1 MGDAGMR
8 VQKLSEE
15 LSRASWEL
23 SQENSRHKD
32 WEDKLKNSLRQ
43 QRKLSA
49 HLMTLREEE
58 RTTVSREIH
67 EDLGQ
72 MLAALQLNVSLMA
85 LECHGQE
92 QLVAR
97 TKVMEQ
103 LITSS
108 IMTVQRISSELRPV
122 MLDLLGLADAIEWQA
137 EEFRKS
143 SGIPCKTI
151 LLLAEKRVERGVST
165 AVFRIF
171 QEAMTNAIRHSGATR
186 VQVNLVERRG
196 GLTLSVRDDG
206 RGITEKEKKDLL
218 SLGIAGMR
226 GLAEAFGGK
235 LKISGSPRLGTVLL
249 ARIPLAGK
257 EN

>member
-1 MGDAGMR
+1 MDDPK
-8 VQKLSEE
+8 VQVRKLSEE
-15 LSRASWEL
+15 LSRASREL
-23 SQENSRHKD
+23 SQENVRHKD

-43 QRKLSA
+43 QRELSA

-85 LECHGQE
+85 LEYHDHE
-92 QLVAR
+92 LLVAR
-97 TKVMEQ
+97 TRVMEQ

-108 IMTVQRISSELRPV
+108 IMTVQRISSDLRPV
-122 MLDLLGLADAIEWQA
+122 MLDLLGLADAIVWQA
-137 EEFRKS
+137 EEYRKS

-151 LLLAEKRVERGVST
+151 LLLTEKKVERSVST

-171 QEAMTNAIRHSGATR
+171 QDAMTNAIRHSGATR
-186 VQVNLVERRG
+186 VQVSLVERNG

-206 RGITEKEKKDLL
+206 RGISEKEKNDLL
-218 SLGIAGMR
+218 SLGLAGMR
-226 GLAEAFGGK
+226 GRAEALGGK
-235 LKISGSPRLGTVLL
+235 LKICGSPRFGTVLL
-249 ARIPLAGK
+249 ARIPLAGRS
-257 EN
+257 N